1 MPSFTYADWLATYR
15 STAVPEVEGWLNGNM
30 YPVLQT
36 LNAIQRDLGVRGG
49 IAEIGVHH
57 GRFFMPLN
65 AMVEPEEGTSFA
77 IDLFE
82 DQARNIDN
90 SGKGN
95 QGKFRE
101 NLARFDRHLGRNVAC
116 IQGDSTRLPPA
127 ELVRLREA
135 RPKAISVDG
144 GHTVEHTL
152 SDLELASSCVHE
164 GGAVFLDDVP
174 SQHWIGVME
183 GAICYLQRRPTL
195 WPVLIG
201 FNKMI
206 LVPMSVH
213 EHYLAAYR
221 STLTKPKMVTLCGY
235 RMFSVL
241 PPV

>member
-1 MPSFTYADWLATYR
+1 MSSQTYADWIATYR
-15 STAVPEVEGWLNGNM
+15 NIAGPEVEGWLNNHMFG
-30 YPVLQT
+30 VLQT
-36 LNAIQRDLGVRGG
+36 VNLIQQDLEVRGG

-65 AMVEPEEGTSFA
+65 AMVAEDEGTSYA

-82 DQARNIDN
+82 DQLRNIDN
-90 SGKGN
+90 SGKGS
-95 QGKFRE
+95 QGRFRE
-101 NLARFDRHLGRNVAC
+101 NLARFDRHLGANVTC

-127 ELVRLREA
+127 DIARLRAA
-135 RPKAISVDG
+135 RPKVISVDG

-152 SDLELASSCVHE
+152 SDLELAASCIHE

-201 FNKMI
+201 FNKML

-213 EHYLAAYR
+213 EHYLLAFRGA
-221 STLTKPKMVTLCGY
+221 LTKAKLVHLCGY

-241 PPV
+241 PPA